1 MLRVQAAAGF
11 GLVLLLSGC
20 GALDVLDRASAPLEV
35 FELRSPEIA
44 APARAS
50 RPLDVIVE
58 LPVASGSIA
67 TDRIMIRPDP
77 LRAQYLP
84 DARWADPVP
93 QMVQTLMVRSLGD
106 SAALRYVGRS
116 PLGVGGDY
124 AVLTEIIGFHTEAF
138 AAEGAQVEI
147 ELLVRL
153 VRESDAAVVSTRR
166 IEAVSEAPST
176 DSAALAAAFD
186 RAMRA
191 ALGEF
196 TGWVLGEV
204 GAGS

>member
-1 MLRVQAAAGF
+1 MTYHSKTSLRPFRRVEELAAAGLIPRE
-11 GLVLLLSGC
+11 GI
-20 GALDVLDRASAPLEV
+20 
-35 FELRSPEIA
+35 EL
-44 APARAS
+44 
-50 RPLDVIVE
+50 
-58 LPVASGSIA
+58 
-67 TDRIMIRPDP
+67 
-77 LRAQYLP
+77 LRAVTEKFALRLPAGLAHRIEEHIESLPPGGDAGPLARQYLP

-124 AVLTEIIGFHTEAF
+124 AVLTEIIGFQAEAF

-166 IEAVSEAPST
+166 IEAVAEAPST

>member
-1 MLRVQAAAGF
+1 MLRVQGAAGF
-11 GLVLLLSGC
+11 GLFLLLSGC

-35 FELRSPEIA
+35 FELRPPEIDGSA
-44 APARAS
+44 GAL

-58 LPVASGSIA
+58 LPVASGSLA

-124 AVLTEIIGFHTEAF
+124 AVLTEIIGFHAEAF

-166 IEAVSEAPST
+166 IKAAAEAPST
-176 DSAALAAAFD
+176 DSPALAAAFD
-186 RAMRA
+186 RAVQT
-191 ALGEF
+191 ALGDF
-196 TGWVLGEV
+196 VGWVLGAV
-204 GAGS
+204 GPGS

>member
-1 MLRVQAAAGF
+1 MLRVQGAAGF
-11 GLVLLLSGC
+11 GLFLLLAGC

-35 FELRSPEIA
+35 FELRPPEIDGA
-44 APARAS
+44 AGAS

-124 AVLTEIIGFHTEAF
+124 AVLTEIIGFHAEAF

-166 IEAVSEAPST
+166 IKAAAEAPST
-176 DSAALAAAFD
+176 DSPALAAAFD
-186 RAMRA
+186 RAVRT
-191 ALGEF
+191 ALGDF
-196 TGWVLGEV
+196 VGWVLGAV
-204 GAGS
+204 RTSS